1 MSKSPVTEERLLDGA
16 KGWRE
21 EAEAVIADI
30 SSMVNS
36 ITISSILPCDES
48 GIYLNVETK
57 ENSSF
62 TIEMSTAGFRV
73 CGNQLDL
80 IEENDDQE
88 KIYYETPY
96 ALLDSISPA
105 YRYELNLIHHL
116 IFVQSLD
123 IVLEQL

>member
-105 YRYELNLIHHL
+105 YRYELN
-116 IFVQSLD
+116 
-123 IVLEQL
+123 